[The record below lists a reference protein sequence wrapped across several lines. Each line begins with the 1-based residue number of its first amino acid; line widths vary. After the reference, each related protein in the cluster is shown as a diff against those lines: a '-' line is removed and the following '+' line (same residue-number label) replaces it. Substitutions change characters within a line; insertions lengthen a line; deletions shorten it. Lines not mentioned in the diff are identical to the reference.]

1 MNTGEDFVKKIKP
14 IGCVLFLALF
24 VGFLLVCFFGGAPIN
39 GYAPPQDSEYYAEH
53 LSELKAELE
62 KNVFPELEGITACE
76 LSQDRLC
83 ITVDPD
89 EYEDVKYAITF
100 YYDEELFEFLKEE

>member
-1 MNTGEDFVKKIKP
+1 MNTGEDFVRKIKS

-24 VGFLLVCFFGGAPIN
+24 VGFLLICFLGGAPVD

-62 KNVFPELEGITACE
+62 KNVFPELEGVTSCE
-76 LSQDRLC
+76 ISENRLC
-83 ITVDPD
+83 ITVDAD
-89 EYEDVKYAITF
+89 EYEDVKYAVTF